1 MLPLCCSRFAGHL
14 PGSGAIVD
22 EMALFTLKIGT
33 KRLLR
38 LHLFVTGAPIWCY
51 EIGVVG

>member
-1 MLPLCCSRFAGHL
+1 
-14 PGSGAIVD
+14 
-22 EMALFTLKIGT
+22 MALFTPKIGT

-51 EIGVVG
+51 EIGVVGWWWRQPRAGARM